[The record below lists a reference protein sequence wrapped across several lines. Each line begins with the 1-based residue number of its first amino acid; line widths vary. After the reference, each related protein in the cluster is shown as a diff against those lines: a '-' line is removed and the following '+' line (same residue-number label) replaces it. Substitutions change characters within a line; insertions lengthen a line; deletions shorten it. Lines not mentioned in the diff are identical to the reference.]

1 MVYALVDA
9 YGPNANVQ
17 VLVDDKG
24 TQGRSSLIAIK
35 LIADA
40 SIPIRTI
47 SDYAMYQDKYLV
59 VDGRTTETSSFNY
72 SQAVARSNSEKVMV
86 VWDDSAAAAAAYLR
100 IGGAGCPEAS
110 SARISFTLGT
120 GSASTFGQSIKE
132 LDSRR
137 HLHNEERVKTFLCS
151 LSAVEYRQS
160 PGLGLGLAAYQVLV
174 FIPAPVP

>member
-1 MVYALVDA
+1 MH
-9 YGPNANVQ
+9 
-17 VLVDDKG
+17 
-24 TQGRSSLIAIK
+24 
-35 LIADA
+35 
-40 SIPIRTI
+40 
-47 SDYAMYQDKYLV
+47 QDKYLV
-59 VDGRTTETSSFNY
+59 VDGRTTETGSFNY

-86 VWDDSAAAAAAYLR
+86 VWDDSAVAAAAAAYLR

-120 GSASTFGQSIKE
+120 GSASTFRQSIKE
-132 LDSRR
+132 LNSRG

-151 LSAVEYRQS
+151 LCAVEYRQS